1 MCTDI
6 MGHLKIIKIT
16 KTAMEKAVCYHD
28 KQLQDQLCGETGER
42 GPGEWTETANWQGWR
57 IGHLYYMQEIWNG
70 GAS

>member
-42 GPGEWTETANWQGWR
+42 GPTGR
-57 IGHLYYMQEIWNG
+57 G
-70 GAS
+70 GG